1 MKIAVISASA
11 RRQSNS
17 LRFARYIQHTLASY
31 NQPTVRVINFED
43 YDIPLVGQ
51 GEIDPTNLTPFQETL
66 ITTWAEADL
75 VFFVI
80 PEYNWSTSPQFI
92 NALDQLGGKPFAHL
106 FDNKVF
112 ALAGVSNGR
121 GGRQPAILMTT
132 MLNKLINFLNGY
144 SVISPRVYESHE
156 TPQNVDESGQS
167 SGNDVFDRSV
177 NAFVDYS
184 LKIAQRWF
192 AASLV
197 EKA

>member
-1 MKIAVISASA
+1 MKIAVISASP
-11 RRQSNS
+11 RKQSNS
-17 LRFARYIQHTLASY
+17 LRFAHYIQHVLESY
-31 NQPTVRVINFED
+31 NQPAVTVINFED

-51 GEIDPTNLTPFQETL
+51 GDVDPTKLTPFQEKL

-80 PEYNWSTSPQFI
+80 PEYNWNTSPQFI
-92 NALDQLGGKPFAHL
+92 NALDQLGDKPFAHL

-121 GGRQPAILMTT
+121 GGRQPTILMTT

-144 SVISPRVYESHE
+144 SVVSPRVYESHD
-156 TPQNVDESGQS
+156 TPKNVDEDGQS
-167 SGNDVFDRSV
+167 SGNEVFDRSA
-177 NAFVDYS
+177 NAFVDYA

-197 EKA
+197 EKE